1 MLEAIGVSNLRQ
13 LAFAS
18 SVMQWPILF
27 LRLKL
32 LPFGHPSAPTIV
44 LAQASDAFIGLG
56 FCLGPGL

>member
-1 MLEAIGVSNLRQ
+1 MYQTSGTC
-13 LAFAS
+13 FCS

-44 LAQASDAFIGLG
+44 PAQPSDPFIGLG